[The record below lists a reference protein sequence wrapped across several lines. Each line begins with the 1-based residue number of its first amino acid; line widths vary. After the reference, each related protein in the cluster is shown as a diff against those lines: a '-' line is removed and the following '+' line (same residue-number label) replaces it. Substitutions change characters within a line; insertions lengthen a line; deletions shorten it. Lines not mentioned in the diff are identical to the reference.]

1 MGGAATILLVVLAL
15 IGLPLFVV
23 LGAGALVGAYL
34 AELDPAVLMAEFA
47 RLASSPNL
55 VAIPLFVLAGVV
67 LGKGGAPARLV
78 RFFNAL
84 LGWMPAGLAWVTTIS
99 CMVFTA
105 FSGASGVTILAL
117 GGLLYPMLQR
127 AHYEERFA
135 LGLITAGGSMGLL
148 LPPSLAVLLYGV
160 VAQVNIEDLFIAGLL
175 PTLVLLVL
183 VGAYS
188 IWRGARHV
196 PRHPFNARELAA
208 AARASVADLLLPV
221 GIIGGLAGGILSVAE
236 LAACTAVYALVLEMG
251 VARTLVGWRA
261 WVEVIHESSVLVGSL
276 FIILGISM
284 GLTNL
289 LIDAQLPM
297 QLLDWVKL
305 HVDSP
310 IEFLLWLNVA
320 LLLVGCMMDIFSAI
334 VVVTPLLLPIA
345 MHFGIHPVH
354 LGIVIL
360 ANLEI
365 GYLTPPV
372 GINLFLASQ
381 RFQKPVFTVFRA
393 ALPFLALLLVWL
405 MVLTYVPVLSL
416 WRLGG
421 G

>member
-1 MGGAATILLVVLAL
+1 MGGPSTALLAVLAL
-15 IGLPLFVV
+15 LGLPLFIV
-23 LGAGALVGAYL
+23 LGAGALVGVHL
-34 AELDPAVLMAEFA
+34 AGLDPALLMVEFA
-47 RLASSPNL
+47 RLAFSPNL

-67 LGKGGAPARLV
+67 LGEGGAPARLV

-84 LGWMPAGLAWVTTIS
+84 LGWLPAGMAWVTAIS

-127 AHYEERFA
+127 AQYGERFS
-135 LGLITAGGSMGLL
+135 LGLLTAGGSMGLL

-175 PTLVLLVL
+175 PTLLLL
-183 VGAYS
+183 LMVGAYS
-188 IWRGARHV
+188 AWRGERRA
-196 PRHPFNARELAA
+196 PRQTFNARELAQA
-208 AARASVADLLLPV
+208 TRAGLGDLLLPV
-221 GIIGGLAGGILSVAE
+221 LVIGGLAGGVLSVAE
-236 LAACTAVYALVLEMG
+236 LAACTALYALVLEMLIS
-251 VARTLVGWRA
+251 RSLKGWRA
-261 WVEVIHESSVLVGSL
+261 WVKVSHESAILVGTL
-276 FIILGISM
+276 FIILGLSM

-297 QLLDWVKL
+297 KLLDWVKI

-310 IEFLLWLNVA
+310 FEFLVWLNVL

-334 VVVTPLLLPIA
+334 VVVTPMLLPIA
-345 MHFGIHPVH
+345 QHFGIHPVH

-365 GYLTPPV
+365 GFLTPPV

-405 MVLTYVPVLSL
+405 MVLTYVPGVSL
-416 WRLGG
+416 WGLE
-421 G
+421 